1 MMYIHFIGG
10 LVILLVGGELLVRG
24 AVALAQRL
32 AVSPLLIGLTVV
44 AVGTSAPELVV
55 SIDASLRNA
64 TALAIG
70 NIVGSNIANIVL
82 VLGLPALLRPIA
94 CNTRSVGLDNFVM
107 IISTLIFILFCQ
119 GKEIG
124 HWQGIV
130 LISSLVAYL
139 FWRYWSNRGDI
150 EQNKHYSNEV
160 TGIVPN
166 QWSFW
171 RSTIFVL
178 AGLIGLVVGA
188 EMLIGGAVD
197 IARIMGISEAIIGLT
212 LVAIGTSLPE
222 LVAVTVSVMRGH
234 SDLAIGNVIGSNMF
248 NIMGVIGT
256 TAIIVPLPVPPELLQ
271 VDLWIMLVTTLLLT
285 PILIRR
291 MPINAPIGV
300 GFLLIYAG
308 FIMAQFYVGHSAG

>member
-1 MMYIHFIGG
+1 MYIHFIGG
-10 LVILLVGGELLVRG
+10 LIVLLVGGELLVRG

-32 AVSPLLIGLTVV
+32 AVNPLLIGLTVV

-70 NIVGSNIANIVL
+70 NIMGSNVANIVL
-82 VLGLPALLRPIA
+82 VLGLPALLRPIS
-94 CNTRSVGLDNFVM
+94 CNTRSVGLDNTVM
-107 IISTLIFILFCQ
+107 IISTLIFILFCL
-119 GKEIG
+119 GNEIG

-130 LISSLVAYL
+130 LVSSLVAYI

-160 TGIVPN
+160 TGIVQN

-178 AGLIGLVVGA
+178 AGLVGLTVGA
-188 EMLIGGAVD
+188 ELLIGGAVD
-197 IARIMGISEAIIGLT
+197 IARVMGISEAIIGLT

-222 LVAVTVSVMRGH
+222 LVAVTVSVLRGH

>member
-107 IISTLIFILFCQ
+107 IISTLIFILFCL